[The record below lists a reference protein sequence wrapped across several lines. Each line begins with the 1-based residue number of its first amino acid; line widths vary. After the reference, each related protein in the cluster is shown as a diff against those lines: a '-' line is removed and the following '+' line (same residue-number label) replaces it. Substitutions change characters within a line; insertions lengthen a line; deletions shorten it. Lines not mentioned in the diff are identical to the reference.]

1 MLDYAPGVVY
11 NTPMKASKKSPA
23 IDSILEA
30 ITGRNRMESILT
42 LTCATCGN
50 DAQNHAFR
58 DVLSWKEFN
67 ISGMCQKCQDEVFGV

>member
-1 MLDYAPGVVY
+1 
-11 NTPMKASKKSPA
+11 MKASKKSPA

-58 DVLSWKEFN
+58 DTLSWKEFN
-67 ISGMCQKCQDEVFGV
+67 ISGMCQECQDEVFGV

>member
-1 MLDYAPGVVY
+1 
-11 NTPMKASKKSPA
+11 MKASKKSPA

-58 DVLSWKEFN
+58 DALSWKEFN

>member
-1 MLDYAPGVVY
+1 
-11 NTPMKASKKSPA
+11 MKASKKSPA

-58 DVLSWKEFN
+58 DTLSWKEFN